1 MENSVSADLARQ
13 RFTVIVLG
21 CFGAAAILL
30 AALGI
35 YGLVAFS
42 VGQRSKEIGV
52 RVALGAQP
60 GDVISLMM
68 RRSLGLIAG
77 GLAAGLAAAAALGR
91 VVTALLFGVSA
102 ADPVTLVA
110 VLGLLTLVGGLA
122 SYLPARRAVAINPVA
137 ALRAE

>member
-1 MENSVSADLARQ
+1 VSADLARP

-21 CFGAAAILL
+21 CFGATAILL

-52 RVALGAQP
+52 RVALGAQA
-60 GDVISLMM
+60 GDVIGLMM

-77 GLAAGLAAAAALGR
+77 GLAAGLAGAAVLGR

-110 VLGLLTLVGGLA
+110 VLGLLMLVGGLA